1 MKPPRLTITQTAD
14 AKVTRPRIPM
24 ARLRQ
29 ILVQALGDH
38 GIHGR
43 CALSVRYVND
53 ATARTLHAEHFDDP
67 TTTDVMTFP
76 DGGYD
81 PANGTLLLGDL
92 AVCVD
97 VARREAVLRKRPISD
112 ELTLYILHG
121 VLHLLGY
128 DDRTA
133 PKRRI
138 MWQRQR
144 ELLASVG
151 IPLEAEP
158 S

>member
-1 MKPPRLTITQTAD
+1 MKPPRLTITQTCD
-14 AKVTRPRIPM
+14 AKISCPRLAM
-24 ARLRQ
+24 TRLRQ
-29 ILVQALGDH
+29 ILVQALGEH

-43 CALSVRYVND
+43 CALSIRYIDD
-53 ATARTLHAEHFDDP
+53 ATARTLHADHFDDP

-97 VARREAVLRKRPISD
+97 VARREASLRMRPVGD

-133 PKRRI
+133 AKRRV

-151 IPLEAEP
+151 ITLEAEP